1 MVWVVEMGVSV
12 VIALG
17 LLDWFLDD
25 EFVICRGREEMNF
38 VGIERRLDL
47 EKRDFEELKEDGKG
61 NGFLRFV
68 VMNREYVLMLRLLEL
83 QKKMIELL
91 LEIGVRVLMIEKL
104 RVVDDSDDN
113 PGVRGGAVK
122 LKG

>member
-1 MVWVVEMGVSV
+1 MP
-12 VIALG
+12 
-17 LLDWFLDD
+17 
-25 EFVICRGREEMNF
+25 
-38 VGIERRLDL
+38 
-47 EKRDFEELKEDGKG
+47 K
-61 NGFLRFV
+61 
-68 VMNREYVLMLRLLEL
+68 LLEL